1 MRNRQTQT
9 NHFETECS
17 LKCIDN
23 GRTLIANV
31 DTFKEGESIT
41 VLIEGKVR
49 VHLKYTKFKE
59 YVGSMSG
66 LEFITKGPKFI
77 GSSYR

>member
-1 MRNRQTQT
+1 MRREQT
-9 NHFETECS
+9 NHYESECT
-17 LKCIDN
+17 LECTDN
-23 GRTLIANV
+23 GKKVAANV
-31 DTFKEGESIT
+31 DQFKEKESIT

-66 LEFITKGPKFI
+66 LEFVTKGPKFL

>member
-1 MRNRQTQT
+1 MRREQT
-9 NHFETECS
+9 NHYETECT
-17 LKCIDN
+17 LECTDN
-23 GRTLIANV
+23 GRKVSADV
-31 DTFKEGESIT
+31 DQFKEKESLT

-66 LEFITKGPKFI
+66 LEFVTKGPKFL